1 MSAMNRLKILELA
14 AYGAL
19 ARYQDCKA
27 GGRLNTEQL
36 WAEYQEVEKMYA
48 EAKLEAAK
56 RSKACLPL

>member
-36 WAEYQEVEKMYA
+36 WAEYQEVEKNVR
-48 EAKLEAAK
+48 
-56 RSKACLPL
+56 RSKAGSGKKE